1 MTTDPKPKVDATEV
15 PTDKIEAFREKL
27 TESVGIIGS
36 NKITQTNVNEESELA
51 IRAAFSEMMKESEEL
66 DIAPTIGEGE
76 TFAGAVPANAVKVSV
91 TTLVGNITDRSIY
104 MNALGAG
111 VLTSGQVADSWK
123 TGSGFR
129 VLQGDLT
136 IGDKSRM
143 DQIRRGTQLNQSALD
158 DDRSF
163 AFLGRDWGEIQLLT
177 GTIFPG
183 NNWTIVPQRDTNKIF
198 IFRDTVAANFNI
210 LQPTLN
216 GVNDHYQFD
225 GFRIMLVNLATADY
239 KLNIVAS
246 AGDIAGHSG
255 NVVLSRGACVVLRA
269 VPRGQRAVMGC
280 KYILT
285 PKFGSIA

>member
-1 MTTDPKPKVDATEV
+1 M
-15 PTDKIEAFREKL
+15 
-27 TESVGIIGS
+27 
-36 NKITQTNVNEESELA
+36 
-51 IRAAFSEMMKESEEL
+51 
-66 DIAPTIGEGE
+66 
-76 TFAGAVPANAVKVSV
+76 
-91 TTLVGNITDRSIY
+91 
-104 MNALGAG
+104 
-111 VLTSGQVADSWK
+111 
-123 TGSGFR
+123 
-129 VLQGDLT
+129 LQGDLT